1 MKWFWSI
8 MLVLV
13 VVTGVLIARRG
24 GAPTPVAVP
33 EVVAKDQPPARPAEP
48 VPEVVQ
54 PEAAPVVSPVVEVP
68 APVVV
73 EAVKPIVAPE
83 ALNTESLA
91 GVSGS
96 VEATPVESV
105 TKIEPVV
112 ESAAKEKEKT
122 EEASGAGTPGSVEV
136 EPLASAPAPE
146 EAKPVLFR
154 DQFEVVPARTKPG
167 ENGFTIYDERFPVKG
182 TGTPEDPLE
191 ISWDFLVSASETFQ
205 PRMGKK
211 RLPERITMLDKK
223 HVRVTGYIAFPIMA
237 ASQNEMLSMRNMW
250 DGCCIGVPPT
260 PYDAIEVKLKGAA
273 TGRDRFTAFGTIEGT
288 MLVDPYIKGNWLLG
302 LYLMEGATLSQLK
315 EGGDPGKH
323 GGM

>member
-13 VVTGVLIARRG
+13 VATGVLIARRETERPA
-24 GAPTPVAVP
+24 APAP
-33 EVVAKDQPPARPAEP
+33 EVVAMDQPPARPVETVPDVVRPQTAPDVPTVAE
-48 VPEVVQ
+48 
-54 PEAAPVVSPVVEVP
+54 AP

-73 EAVKPIVAPE
+73 EDVKPSVAPE
-83 ALNTESLA
+83 VSSVESLA
-91 GVSGS
+91 GASGS
-96 VEATPVESV
+96 V
-105 TKIEPVV
+105 
-112 ESAAKEKEKT
+112 
-122 EEASGAGTPGSVEV
+122 
-136 EPLASAPAPE
+136 

-154 DQFEVVPARTKPG
+154 DQFEIVPARTKPG

-182 TGTPEDPLE
+182 TGTPEDPIE

-223 HVRVTGYIAFPIMA
+223 NVRVTGYIAFPIMA

-288 MLVDPYIKGNWLLG
+288 MQVDPYIKGNWLLG